1 MLRKIFIYLI
11 GAHYYY
17 PYLFFKNVNKD
28 TTPKIASVIY
38 SAKNIGIIIASLY
51 YLISNDTTVSS
62 SEWLFSMPYFVLGIL
77 LSYLLFIKA
86 GLADYLV
93 SFFEENFSKKLIF
106 VNYIY
111 VFTIDILSV
120 ILLINALPKLP

>member
-1 MLRKIFIYLI
+1 MLKKIFIYLI

-51 YLISNDTTVSS
+51 YLTSDDTTLPPN
-62 SEWLFSMPYFVLGIL
+62 EWLFSIPYFALGIL
-77 LSYLLFIKA
+77 VSYLLFIKA

-93 SFFEENFSKKLIF
+93 SFSEENFSKKLIF

-111 VFTIDILSV
+111 VLAIDILSV
-120 ILLINALPKLP
+120 ILLINSLPKSS